1 VRDAG
6 TNCMEGEEPE
16 IRRLCLLRLREC
28 DIGAA
33 TVGFKAATA
42 LIVGGVNTITDANM
56 VAVGL
61 HAN

>member
-1 VRDAG
+1 
-6 TNCMEGEEPE
+6 MEGKEPE

-42 LIVGGVNTITDANM
+42 LIVGRVNTITDANM
-56 VAVGL
+56 VTVGL